1 MSATSSTN
9 SPTLASTTAPV
20 SRRNGQQTALP
31 PSPKASRRLRSVNR
45 SCSMRGSQRIQRVPT
60 YSNSEKQSASL
71 GRPLW
76 QSRFASRQLAPDRDC
91 AQPTHCKRKSRLTC
105 FAWYFSP
112 KAHTR
117 TSCHRTRRCPAFAGL
132 ALKSLCLDISTA
144 ISNHWIYL
152 QLLALGNHSEKSLW
166 PQKPGGGGVP
176 RGEVPITPR
185 AYHVRWTVQ
194 ESVMPVKTIIEPFRI
209 KSVEPI
215 RWTTRAQREE
225 LLKAAH

>member
-9 SPTLASTTAPV
+9 SPTLVSTTAPV

-31 PSPKASRRLRSVNR
+31 PSPKACRRLRSVNR

-76 QSRFASRQLAPDRDC
+76 QSRFASRQLAPDRDH
-91 AQPTHCKRKSRLTC
+91 AQPTHCKRKFRLTC

-117 TSCHRTRRCPAFAGL
+117 TSCNVSAALTTFLGPTVLSPFIWISLRPTAMFTYLCRHSPSQPTRSRVFG
-132 ALKSLCLDISTA
+132 S
-144 ISNHWIYL
+144 
-152 QLLALGNHSEKSLW
+152 
-166 PQKPGGGGVP
+166 
-176 RGEVPITPR
+176 
-185 AYHVRWTVQ
+185 
-194 ESVMPVKTIIEPFRI
+194 
-209 KSVEPI
+209 
-215 RWTTRAQREE
+215 RE
-225 LLKAAH
+225 

>member
-31 PSPKASRRLRSVNR
+31 PSPKACHRLRSVIAAVRCAGVNEFKESR
-45 SCSMRGSQRIQRVPT
+45 RTPIPKTICV
-60 YSNSEKQSASL
+60 L

-76 QSRFASRQLAPDRDC
+76 QSRFASRQLAPDRDR
-91 AQPTHCKRKSRLTC
+91 AQPTHCKRKFRLTC

-144 ISNHWIYL
+144 ISNRWINL

-166 PQKPGGGGVP
+166 PQKPGG
-176 RGEVPITPR
+176 RGTNGRGPNHPEGIPCTLDSSGKRHARQDHHR
-185 AYHVRWTVQ
+185 ALPDQ
-194 ESVMPVKTIIEPFRI
+194 ER
-209 KSVEPI
+209 
-215 RWTTRAQREE
+215 
-225 LLKAAH
+225 